1 MDTYS
6 ALIQS
11 DYFRIIVGF
20 LVGAIIGLERQF
32 TAEELGERMPGIR
45 TFGLLSLLG
54 TISVMLAKKYGFT
67 EAPLLGSIF
76 AIALIILFS
85 VFRSIYYVKDI
96 GITTP
101 VALSISFFIGLLVG
115 YGEIVLS
122 LTLSIF
128 VTFILAIKKTVTNLL
143 KSLEYEEI
151 KSALNIGILSL
162 LLLPLIPDYVDPIFG
177 IINIRIFFTFLILV
191 LFLSFLAYMTLKNLG
206 PTQGLITF
214 SFIGAIINSEA
225 VTANLVKIS
234 KTRFL
239 NKEESYST
247 IANGVLLAN
256 TTMILRTLFLA
267 GILLWNQPAL
277 IMLLAITLTP
287 SIIAGLTKTLYI
299 FKRRNSE
306 RIIQLIELKSPLSY
320 GTALRF
326 SAIFALI
333 SFATIGLERLIPN
346 IGLYLG
352 SFLGGMISNVAV
364 VLSVASLYLAGKIS
378 ISQALYSIIF
388 GTVAA
393 VSNKIIYAA
402 AEGADNSLIIRII
415 LDIIL
420 LVSLTLA
427 GTYIITMTHVSEMP

>member
-1 MDTYS
+1 MDVYS
-6 ALIQS
+6 TIIQS
-11 DYFRIIVGF
+11 EYFRIIMGF

-32 TAEELGERMPGIR
+32 TAEELGERMPGVR

-54 TISVMLAKKYGFT
+54 TISVMLAKSYGFM

-85 VFRSIYYVKDI
+85 IFRSIYYVKDT

-115 YGEIVLS
+115 YGELVLS

-128 VTFILAIKKTVTNLL
+128 VTFVLAIKKTVTDLL
-143 KSLEYEEI
+143 KNLEYKEI

-162 LLLPLIPDYVDPIFG
+162 LLLPLIPDYVDPVFG
-177 IINIRIFFTFLILV
+177 VINIRVLFTFLVLV
-191 LFLSFLAYMTLKNLG
+191 LFLSFLAYMALKNLG

-214 SFIGAIINSEA
+214 SFVGAIINSEA

-234 KTRFL
+234 RTEFL
-239 NKEESYST
+239 NKKESYST
-247 IANGVLLAN
+247 ISGGVLLAN
-256 TTMILRTLFLA
+256 TTMILRTLFLTWL
-267 GILLWNQPAL
+267 LLWNQLNL
-277 IMLLAITLTP
+277 IALLAIALTP
-287 SIIAGLTKTLYI
+287 AIVVGLTKTLYT
-299 FKRRNSE
+299 FKRRDSE
-306 RIIQLIELKSPLSY
+306 KIIQLIELKSPLSY

-326 SAIFALI
+326 SAIFAFI
-333 SFATIGLERLIPN
+333 SFTTIGLEQLIPN

-364 VLSVASLYLAGKIS
+364 ILSVASLYMAGKIS
-378 ISQALYSIIF
+378 IDQALYSIIF
-388 GTVAA
+388 GTIAA
-393 VSNKIIYAA
+393 VSDKIIYAK
-402 AEGADNSLIIRII
+402 AEGADNNLIMRII

-420 LVSLTLA
+420 LISLTLV
-427 GTYIITMTHVSEMP
+427 GTYLITIMHV